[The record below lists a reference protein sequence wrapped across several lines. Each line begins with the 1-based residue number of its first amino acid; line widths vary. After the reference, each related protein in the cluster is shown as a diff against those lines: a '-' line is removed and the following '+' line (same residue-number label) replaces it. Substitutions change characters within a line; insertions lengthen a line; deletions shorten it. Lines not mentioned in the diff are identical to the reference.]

1 MFYDIQNMYTMYLVD
16 PTVILPCYLILSP
29 SNIWCYKKNCSKKIK
44 KKMFDSLVESFLV
57 AEHIEAYL
65 VLIEILEQNL

>member
-1 MFYDIQNMYTMYLVD
+1 MCGRNGEIVD
-16 PTVILPCYLILSP
+16 HLLLYCDFVQKELQQ
-29 SNIWCYKKNCSKKIK
+29 K

-65 VLIEILEQNL
+65 ALIEILEQNL

>member
-1 MFYDIQNMYTMYLVD
+1 MYLVD
-16 PTVILPCYLILSP
+16 PIVILPYYLILSP
-29 SNIWCYKKNCSKKIK
+29 SNIWCYKKNCSKK

-65 VLIEILEQNL
+65 ALIEILEQNL